1 VSALA
6 YFLEDEGLPT
16 VAISLIRVQ
25 TEKVGNPRSL
35 WVPFELGRPLGPP
48 NDAVFQKDVLAAAL
62 GLLTA
67 TSGPVILEDYPR
79 DDPTSVDVA
88 AWCPPFELAAIDG
101 NLSDPAQVAS
111 GLETELRILAPFY
124 QTFVAENRHTTV
136 GNSGLAIEECAR
148 YLASYFSTPTL
159 ASPIPTVA
167 PVQALR
173 WVVDDLKAYY
183 LSAMSTGPVIAS
195 SRQMQGWFWDRTV
208 LARAA
213 IELRKKLLASEDA
226 KSQAIGRMNLVPG
239 VQAQRLGLS

>member
-6 YFLEDEGLPT
+6 YFVEDEGLPT

-48 NDAVFQKDVLAAAL
+48 TDAAFQKDVLATAL
-62 GLLTA
+62 DLLTA
-67 TSGPVILEDYPR
+67 TSGPVILEDYSR
-79 DDPTSVDVA
+79 DDPTAVDLA
-88 AWCPPFELAAIDG
+88 DWRPPFELPDSNID
-101 NLSDPAQVAS
+101 LSDPAHLAS
-111 GLETELRILAPFY
+111 ALETELRTLTPFY
-124 QTFVAENRHTTV
+124 QAFVAENRRTTV
-136 GNSGLAIEECAR
+136 GNSGLAIEECSR
-148 YLASYFSTPTL
+148 YLASYFSTATP

-173 WVVDDLKAYY
+173 WAVDDLKAYY
-183 LSAMSTGPVIAS
+183 LSAMSTGPGIAS

-239 VQAQRLGLS
+239 VQVQRLGLS